1 MNRTEKPLCLVS
13 NRIAIKTVACF
24 LLTAGTAIPTFAAM
38 EHTDITS
45 LDIVQQNG
53 VTAKGTVTDANG
65 EPIIGATV
73 METGTRNGTVTDI
86 DGRFSFTTNRNAM
99 LEVSYVGFKTK
110 TIKAGEN
117 VKITLEEDLRDLNEV
132 VVIGYGTQ
140 KKADV
145 TSSVASVKAED
156 FNKGSVLDAG
166 QLVQGKVAGL
176 QISLASGDPTAST
189 SVMLRGTSSLLG
201 SSTPL
206 ILVDG
211 VPGSFST
218 VAPEEIQTIDV
229 LKDGSAT
236 AIYGTR
242 GTNGVIIITTK
253 SGNREMPTTIEY
265 NGYLSVSNIARK
277 ADFLSASDL
286 RARWADGYSA
296 SGANDQDYGATTDW
310 LKAVTRTAL
319 SNNHNLT
326 FRGGNKKTS
335 YVATLNYSDR
345 QGTMKK
351 TDITNIRARAEVT
364 HRMFDDKLTTTL
376 AIIANESQYPYGYS
390 PGTTYRDACIQ
401 NPTQP
406 IYNDDGSYVERQ
418 VYFYDNPVSLQQEN
432 IGSSRNRNVRFTGT
446 MIYRPIEELSFKA
459 MYTRKGQNSI
469 SGYYQTKKH
478 PSTTESGIN
487 GYASRSA
494 SDYIYNSIELTAD
507 WHKKIAKHSIE
518 AIVGYSYED
527 NVWESFNAN
536 NRNFPTDSYTYNFL
550 ESGKGLQQGTA
561 GMSSDKSATKLIG
574 LFGRATYNYD
584 DRYLLMVSV
593 RHEGSTKFGQD
604 HKWGNFPGVSA
615 GWRINN
621 EHFMSDY
628 KWIDNLKLR
637 AGFGITG
644 IDAGS
649 PYMSLASLG
658 YSGYFLYNN
667 EWIKI
672 LTPTRNA
679 NENLRWE
686 KKYEYNMGVD
696 FEFFGGRLGGA
707 LDLYLRD
714 TKDALW
720 DYSVPVPPYQYS
732 GIRAN
737 VGKIRNKG
745 FEVLINAI
753 PIKTKNFEWSTNIS
767 YSTNSNELR
776 SISNDEFQMST
787 DWFVT
792 GYTGEPIQTETHR
805 VKVGDPIGNF
815 FGLKSIGVNSEG
827 KWIVERLERDADGKL
842 TGNKYYDL
850 AENATTED
858 RQVLGNG
865 VPKHFLNFNNSL
877 RYKNWDLSVNMRGQF
892 GYQILNF
899 QSMFYAN
906 PTIQYNVLNSAFDA
920 HPVYT
925 ISSDTKSITSIGES
939 VRLNDSQRY
948 LSEYIENGDFWKID
962 NITLGYSFNV
972 KKVKWLHNLRVYV
985 SCLNLCTITSYSG
998 IDPEVDITGLTAG
1011 TDDRDKYPTTRSFT
1025 CGLNV
1030 TF

>member
-13 NRIAIKTVACF
+13 NRVAIKTVACF

-86 DGRFSFTTNRNAM
+86 DGRFSLTTNRNAM

-265 NGYLSVSNIARK
+265 NGYLSVSSIARK

-446 MIYRPIEELSFKA
+446 MIYRQI
-459 MYTRKGQNSI
+459 
-469 SGYYQTKKH
+469 
-478 PSTTESGIN
+478 
-487 GYASRSA
+487 
-494 SDYIYNSIELTAD
+494 
-507 WHKKIAKHSIE
+507 
-518 AIVGYSYED
+518 
-527 NVWESFNAN
+527 
-536 NRNFPTDSYTYNFL
+536 
-550 ESGKGLQQGTA
+550 
-561 GMSSDKSATKLIG
+561 
-574 LFGRATYNYD
+574 GRAH
-584 DRYLLMVSV
+584 V
-593 RHEGSTKFGQD
+593 
-604 HKWGNFPGVSA
+604 
-615 GWRINN
+615 
-621 EHFMSDY
+621 
-628 KWIDNLKLR
+628 
-637 AGFGITG
+637 
-644 IDAGS
+644 
-649 PYMSLASLG
+649 
-658 YSGYFLYNN
+658 
-667 EWIKI
+667 
-672 LTPTRNA
+672 
-679 NENLRWE
+679 
-686 KKYEYNMGVD
+686 
-696 FEFFGGRLGGA
+696 
-707 LDLYLRD
+707 
-714 TKDALW
+714 
-720 DYSVPVPPYQYS
+720 
-732 GIRAN
+732 
-737 VGKIRNKG
+737 
-745 FEVLINAI
+745 
-753 PIKTKNFEWSTNIS
+753 
-767 YSTNSNELR
+767 
-776 SISNDEFQMST
+776 
-787 DWFVT
+787 
-792 GYTGEPIQTETHR
+792 
-805 VKVGDPIGNF
+805 
-815 FGLKSIGVNSEG
+815 
-827 KWIVERLERDADGKL
+827 
-842 TGNKYYDL
+842 
-850 AENATTED
+850 
-858 RQVLGNG
+858 
-865 VPKHFLNFNNSL
+865 
-877 RYKNWDLSVNMRGQF
+877 
-892 GYQILNF
+892 
-899 QSMFYAN
+899 
-906 PTIQYNVLNSAFDA
+906 
-920 HPVYT
+920 
-925 ISSDTKSITSIGES
+925 
-939 VRLNDSQRY
+939 
-948 LSEYIENGDFWKID
+948 
-962 NITLGYSFNV
+962 
-972 KKVKWLHNLRVYV
+972 
-985 SCLNLCTITSYSG
+985 
-998 IDPEVDITGLTAG
+998 
-1011 TDDRDKYPTTRSFT
+1011 
-1025 CGLNV
+1025 
-1030 TF
+1030 

>member
-1 MNRTEKPLCLVS
+1 
-13 NRIAIKTVACF
+13 
-24 LLTAGTAIPTFAAM
+24 
-38 EHTDITS
+38 
-45 LDIVQQNG
+45 
-53 VTAKGTVTDANG
+53 
-65 EPIIGATV
+65 
-73 METGTRNGTVTDI
+73 
-86 DGRFSFTTNRNAM
+86 
-99 LEVSYVGFKTK
+99 
-110 TIKAGEN
+110 
-117 VKITLEEDLRDLNEV
+117 
-132 VVIGYGTQ
+132 
-140 KKADV
+140 
-145 TSSVASVKAED
+145 
-156 FNKGSVLDAG
+156 
-166 QLVQGKVAGL
+166 
-176 QISLASGDPTAST
+176 
-189 SVMLRGTSSLLG
+189 
-201 SSTPL
+201 
-206 ILVDG
+206 
-211 VPGSFST
+211 
-218 VAPEEIQTIDV
+218 
-229 LKDGSAT
+229 
-236 AIYGTR
+236 
-242 GTNGVIIITTK
+242 
-253 SGNREMPTTIEY
+253 
-265 NGYLSVSNIARK
+265 
-277 ADFLSASDL
+277 
-286 RARWADGYSA
+286 
-296 SGANDQDYGATTDW
+296 
-310 LKAVTRTAL
+310 
-319 SNNHNLT
+319 
-326 FRGGNKKTS
+326 
-335 YVATLNYSDR
+335 
-345 QGTMKK
+345 
-351 TDITNIRARAEVT
+351 
-364 HRMFDDKLTTTL
+364 
-376 AIIANESQYPYGYS
+376 
-390 PGTTYRDACIQ
+390 
-401 NPTQP
+401 
-406 IYNDDGSYVERQ
+406 
-418 VYFYDNPVSLQQEN
+418 
-432 IGSSRNRNVRFTGT
+432 
-446 MIYRPIEELSFKA
+446 
-459 MYTRKGQNSI
+459 
-469 SGYYQTKKH
+469 
-478 PSTTESGIN
+478 
-487 GYASRSA
+487 
-494 SDYIYNSIELTAD
+494 
-507 WHKKIAKHSIE
+507 
-518 AIVGYSYED
+518 
-527 NVWESFNAN
+527 
-536 NRNFPTDSYTYNFL
+536 
-550 ESGKGLQQGTA
+550 
-561 GMSSDKSATKLIG
+561 
-574 LFGRATYNYD
+574 
-584 DRYLLMVSV
+584 
-593 RHEGSTKFGQD
+593 
-604 HKWGNFPGVSA
+604 
-615 GWRINN
+615 
-621 EHFMSDY
+621 MSDY

-877 RYKNWDLSVNMRGQF
+877 RYENWDLSVNMRGQF

-972 KKVKWLHNLRVYV
+972 KKVQWLHNLRVYV

-1025 CGLNV
+1025 CGQIGRASCRERV
-1030 TF
+1030 

>member
-1 MNRTEKPLCLVS
+1 
-13 NRIAIKTVACF
+13 
-24 LLTAGTAIPTFAAM
+24 
-38 EHTDITS
+38 
-45 LDIVQQNG
+45 
-53 VTAKGTVTDANG
+53 
-65 EPIIGATV
+65 
-73 METGTRNGTVTDI
+73 
-86 DGRFSFTTNRNAM
+86 
-99 LEVSYVGFKTK
+99 
-110 TIKAGEN
+110 
-117 VKITLEEDLRDLNEV
+117 
-132 VVIGYGTQ
+132 
-140 KKADV
+140 
-145 TSSVASVKAED
+145 
-156 FNKGSVLDAG
+156 
-166 QLVQGKVAGL
+166 
-176 QISLASGDPTAST
+176 
-189 SVMLRGTSSLLG
+189 
-201 SSTPL
+201 
-206 ILVDG
+206 
-211 VPGSFST
+211 
-218 VAPEEIQTIDV
+218 
-229 LKDGSAT
+229 
-236 AIYGTR
+236 
-242 GTNGVIIITTK
+242 
-253 SGNREMPTTIEY
+253 
-265 NGYLSVSNIARK
+265 
-277 ADFLSASDL
+277 
-286 RARWADGYSA
+286 
-296 SGANDQDYGATTDW
+296 
-310 LKAVTRTAL
+310 
-319 SNNHNLT
+319 
-326 FRGGNKKTS
+326 
-335 YVATLNYSDR
+335 
-345 QGTMKK
+345 
-351 TDITNIRARAEVT
+351 
-364 HRMFDDKLTTTL
+364 
-376 AIIANESQYPYGYS
+376 
-390 PGTTYRDACIQ
+390 
-401 NPTQP
+401 
-406 IYNDDGSYVERQ
+406 
-418 VYFYDNPVSLQQEN
+418 
-432 IGSSRNRNVRFTGT
+432 
-446 MIYRPIEELSFKA
+446 
-459 MYTRKGQNSI
+459 
-469 SGYYQTKKH
+469 
-478 PSTTESGIN
+478 
-487 GYASRSA
+487 
-494 SDYIYNSIELTAD
+494 
-507 WHKKIAKHSIE
+507 
-518 AIVGYSYED
+518 
-527 NVWESFNAN
+527 
-536 NRNFPTDSYTYNFL
+536 
-550 ESGKGLQQGTA
+550 
-561 GMSSDKSATKLIG
+561 
-574 LFGRATYNYD
+574 
-584 DRYLLMVSV
+584 
-593 RHEGSTKFGQD
+593 
-604 HKWGNFPGVSA
+604 
-615 GWRINN
+615 
-621 EHFMSDY
+621 
-628 KWIDNLKLR
+628 
-637 AGFGITG
+637 
-644 IDAGS
+644 
-649 PYMSLASLG
+649 
-658 YSGYFLYNN
+658 FLYNN

-877 RYKNWDLSVNMRGQF
+877 RYENWDLSVNMRGQF

-972 KKVKWLHNLRVYV
+972 KKVQWLHNLRVYV